1 MDSLGTTAQ
10 GRMRQQLLNG
20 EQDIDALNGGMNNQR
35 PGPGGGKQMTYN
47 QYQQLQQQQ
56 QQMYNPG
63 GQLTNY
69 DLMTPVNAV
78 PAAGTS
84 AAGGRRTSSI
94 TSQSTM
100 NKFFK
105 RKGGG
110 GGAAFDDEA
119 GIDIGDLTNNM
130 SFDDLSHIR
139 DRGPYAVSGSKTLDT
154 TPFIPTLGPAG
165 GFGQG
170 KQMSNIQYRKQLN
183 HQQKMNFANGA
194 RAQSLATGSNPMAP
208 RQLTQPMMND
218 PRSMSMMND
227 PRSMS
232 LNSFGPNNRA
242 MSLNKMGGMGP
253 RVMGPGGMPQG
264 AMGPGGAYP
273 SGPRTQSMRSTPMGG
288 PPGPMPPMSGGM
300 AGNYANNPRT
310 MSLNAM
316 SGPRTGSLTGNPMYR
331 QNPPTQFQQPTG
343 QYVNQQN
350 QFQPPSNQHNQFQ
363 SNQQNQFQPFANQS
377 NQYPNQS
384 LQQPNKNFQPRTLAP
399 NVYDQ
404 QPPQIAPQQQGSNDS
419 LMNVV
424 EEEEETTSVTPTIQL
439 DGSRTLTRKAPPPL
453 DDAVPSSL
461 SNNALPSSSDSTSPS
476 YNDSQED
483 VIYKFDDENHESPS
497 ISRKSTLK
505 KSNSMRLRKLDLF
518 NGSPNKTPM
527 RSKLGNNIENKD
539 YDISPS
545 FNLKKASDRESMIK
559 SDEEDY
565 DELNHRIEHRSNM
578 NSIGAH
584 AGTNPSDS
592 TIQTT
597 RDVFVTAL
605 DLMSPNKKS
614 PLKNQV
620 VSEVNNNGPEE
631 MGSQLT
637 TAKDT
642 SPSSNDYPQE
652 TSTSDQSYTTL
663 KSRGSP
669 VQESPYKPY
678 GELSTSN
685 QTSNKPRIKSLAAN
699 TAFSQLRNHS
709 MSESLKSQSISS
721 PKPPS
726 TFNDSK
732 TSFYS
737 DSDEPSNPYNASAS
751 IFQLDKSTL
760 SLSRDLNVTPPTAN
774 TSNDQGNQHIGV
786 DDTIAQENIG
796 QGNDYQ
802 ESFEPLNS
810 KQEFNEQEVASHR
823 DIVQENNPSMNGR
836 GSTLSYSSEQ
846 ENIMP
851 SYNDKQETPSLNDRG
866 QSYKNQEDFSY
877 NDLQKPTLPYNQEM
891 PVSSYNLE
899 PSNSYSRELPDAYS
913 QETPNYSYN
922 HQENLNSTYPQ
933 ETPISP
939 YHQKQ
944 SSINYT
950 HIDKPIEN
958 VDFDPNYKLNH
969 TKQLPS
975 RPVSSDSFTKLNAHP
990 VSQSNSVSRKE
1001 KTKSRN
1007 FSLTGK
1013 SKSFLK
1019 RLSKS
1024 SRRSS
1029 DIGYESNDD
1038 NSHRDSISISPS
1050 RRRLSSAPQAP
1061 QPQPLKFSKEELAIM
1076 TSNNDL
1082 LNELQLVTTEL
1093 ASSIKRELALE
1104 NKLKGSG
1111 QNGSQLKS
1119 SSSNGYDSH
1128 DNVILEK
1135 LKIISELQEKVN
1147 TERRLRFISEEHALL
1162 MEHGQSPSPLKLN
1175 YEKNEMY
1182 KQLLYKNDMVNQL
1195 QDKLDEMTSKQ
1206 KTYNEGDENVLDKY
1220 NELVKENSNLKFNV
1234 VPGLERQIN
1243 ELSLSANSGNLN
1255 KQFALQNTSY
1265 SGEETSATDHD
1276 GSEVESEL
1284 KLEINALKSQ
1294 RDELREV
1301 ISKLMSSQQYEAK
1314 LAQDKI
1320 KNLETKLKD
1329 VKSINDKLSK
1339 RIDANNRSTD
1349 INENNYS
1356 FQNHGLG
1363 VGGRLQGFTIV
1374 SPNRRVLD

>member
-1 MDSLGTTAQ
+1 
-10 GRMRQQLLNG
+10 MRQQLLNG
-20 EQDIDALNGGMNNQR
+20 EQDIDALNGGINNQR

-47 QYQQLQQQQ
+47 QYQQLQLQQ
-56 QQMYNPG
+56 QQMYHQG

-84 AAGGRRTSSI
+84 AAGGRRASSI

-110 GGAAFDDEA
+110 GAAFDDDA
-119 GIDIGDLTNNM
+119 GVDIGDLTNNM

-139 DRGPYAVSGSKTLDT
+139 DRGPYAMSGSKTLDT
-154 TPFIPTLGPAG
+154 TPFIPTIGPG
-165 GFGQG
+165 GVTGSG

-183 HQQKMNFANGA
+183 HQQKMNFAIGA
-194 RAQSLATGSNPMAP
+194 RAQSLAAGSNPMAP
-208 RQLTQPMMND
+208 RQATQPMMNDPRSMSMMND

-232 LNSFGPNNRA
+232 LNSFGPNNQA

-253 RVMGPGGMPQG
+253 RGMGPGVIPQG
-264 AMGPGGAYP
+264 AMGPGGPYP
-273 SGPRTQSMRSTPMGG
+273 NGPRTQSMRSTPMG
-288 PPGPMPPMSGGM
+288 PPGPMAPMNGAM

-316 SGPRTGSLTGNPMYR
+316 SGPRAGSLTGNPMYR
-331 QNPPTQFQQPTG
+331 QIPQSQFQQPIG
-343 QYVNQQN
+343 QYANSPSQFQPPANQQN
-350 QFQPPSNQHNQFQ
+350 QFQAP
-363 SNQQNQFQPFANQS
+363 SNQQNQFQPLPNQS
-377 NQYPNQS
+377 NQYANPPFR
-384 LQQPNKNFQPRTLAP
+384 QPNKNFQPRTLAP
-399 NVYDQ
+399 NAYDQ

-424 EEEEETTSVTPTIQL
+424 EEEEEAASVAPTIRL
-439 DGSRTLTRKAPPPL
+439 DGSRPLTRKAPPPF
-453 DDAVPSSL
+453 DDDSVPSFNS
-461 SNNALPSSSDSTSPS
+461 SNALPVSSDSTSPS

-483 VIYKFDDENHESPS
+483 VIYKFDEENHESPS

-527 RSKLGNNIENKD
+527 RSKLGNNVENTD

-545 FNLKKASDRESMIK
+545 FNLKKAPDRESMIK

-565 DELNHRIEHRSNM
+565 EELNHRKEHRSNM

-584 AGTNPSDS
+584 AGTNPSDG

-597 RDVFVTAL
+597 KDVFVTAL

-620 VSEVNNNGPEE
+620 DTNIPGET
-631 MGSQLT
+631 GSQLPVESH
-637 TAKDT
+637 T
-642 SPSSNDYPQE
+642 SPSSNDYSQE
-652 TSTSDQSYTTL
+652 ANTSDQSYTTL

-669 VQESPYKPY
+669 VQEPSYKPY
-678 GELSTSN
+678 GELTTSN

-726 TFNDSK
+726 AFNDSK

-774 TSNDQGNQHIGV
+774 TSNDQGNQHIGG
-786 DDTIAQENIG
+786 DDTISQESIG
-796 QGNDYQ
+796 QRNDTQ
-802 ESFEPLNS
+802 ESFEPSNS
-810 KQEFNEQEVASHR
+810 KQEFNEQEGTSQGNF
-823 DIVQENNPSMNGR
+823 VQESNPSMNGR
-836 GSTLSYSSEQ
+836 GSSLSFSSEQ
-846 ENIMP
+846 ENTMP
-851 SYNDKQETPSLNDRG
+851 SYNDTQQISSLNNHG
-866 QSYKNQEDFSY
+866 HSYNNQEDFSY
-877 NDLQKPTLPYNQEM
+877 NDQQKVTLPYNQEL
-891 PVSSYNLE
+891 PVSSYNQE
-899 PSNSYSRELPDAYS
+899 TPNAYS
-913 QETPNYSYN
+913 QEAPDHSYN
-922 HQENLNSTYPQ
+922 HQENLNSTHPQ

-944 SSINYT
+944 SSIDYT

-958 VDFDPNYKLNH
+958 VDFDPNYKANH
-969 TKQLPS
+969 AKQLPS
-975 RPVSSDSFTKLNAHP
+975 RPVSSDSFTKFNAHP

-1013 SKSFLK
+1013 SKNFLR

-1024 SRRSS
+1024 SRKST

-1093 ASSIKRELALE
+1093 ASSIKRELSLE

-1111 QNGSQLKS
+1111 QNGGQLNN
-1119 SSSNGYDSH
+1119 SSNGYDSH
-1128 DNVILEK
+1128 ENVILEK
-1135 LKIISELQEKVN
+1135 LKIISELQEKLN

-1195 QDKLDEMTSKQ
+1195 QDKLDELTSKQ
-1206 KTYNEGDENVLDKY
+1206 KHYNEGDENVLDKY
-1220 NELVKENSNLKFNV
+1220 NELVKENFNLKFNV

-1243 ELSLSANSGNLN
+1243 ELTLSANSGNLN

-1276 GSEVESEL
+1276 GSEAESEL

-1339 RIDANNRSTD
+1339 RIDAHNRSTE

-1363 VGGRLQGFTIV
+1363 VGGRLHGFTIV